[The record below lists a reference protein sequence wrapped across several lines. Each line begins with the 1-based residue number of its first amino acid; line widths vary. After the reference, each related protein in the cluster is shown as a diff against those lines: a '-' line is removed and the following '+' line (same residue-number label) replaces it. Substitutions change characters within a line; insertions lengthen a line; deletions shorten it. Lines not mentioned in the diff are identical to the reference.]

1 MAMSKRMYVCVL
13 ILALVPMAHPQDI
26 AVWSVDPLV
35 KVFRDATP
43 GRGARAVADVARG
56 EHASLQVVVRSDGA
70 ITGLRAEVTPFT
82 EKGGSESLT
91 AIAPRFV
98 GYVSV
103 DRPIHNPPKD
113 QLRMPPADFP
123 DPLMEV
129 EQVDVAAGQAQPVW
143 VTVKVPL
150 DAKPGAYRGELRLTG
165 AIDGK
170 SIEAKQALAIRVY
183 PATVDKTR
191 LWVTDWFGVN
201 SSHLDLK
208 LEGNEEEYYTLL
220 GRFARNMAEHR
231 HNVALIS
238 PLSLAIFS
246 AAADGKLQVDWSKFD
261 RFVTVCQEAGLVGMI
276 EGGHIGGR
284 MGGWTSQFGVTVV
297 SIEDGKVASKRMD
310 PASPE
315 ADAFYAWYFP
325 ALIAHLKE
333 KGWLD
338 HYVQHL
344 ADEPVPGNI
353 ESWRAIAQ
361 LARKYAPELRTI
373 DANHSKELVGAM
385 DIWVPQLNYLKDD
398 FEHYQERQKAGDE
411 VWFYTCVFPQGNYAN
426 RFIEQPL
433 IKTRLLHW
441 INFKY
446 GITGYLHWGYN
457 HWLSSDPMTNTTPA
471 HTGPPYLPAGDAWI
485 VYPGKIG
492 PWDSIRW
499 EAMRDGIVDH
509 ELLSMLAEKDQK
521 TAHALA
527 GKFVLNFDDYNTD
540 VKQFRKARRT
550 LLKRLSQN

>member
-1 MAMSKRMYVCVL
+1 
-13 ILALVPMAHPQDI
+13 
-26 AVWSVDPLV
+26 
-35 KVFRDATP
+35 
-43 GRGARAVADVARG
+43 
-56 EHASLQVVVRSDGA
+56 
-70 ITGLRAEVTPFT
+70 
-82 EKGGSESLT
+82 
-91 AIAPRFV
+91 
-98 GYVSV
+98 
-103 DRPIHNPPKD
+103 
-113 QLRMPPADFP
+113 
-123 DPLMEV
+123 
-129 EQVDVAAGQAQPVW
+129 
-143 VTVKVPL
+143 
-150 DAKPGAYRGELRLTG
+150 
-165 AIDGK
+165 
-170 SIEAKQALAIRVY
+170 AKQALAIRVY

-208 LEGNEEEYYTLL
+208 LEGNEEEYYALL
-220 GRFARNMAEHR
+220 ARFARNMAEHR

-238 PLSLAIFS
+238 PLSLAVFS
-246 AAADGKLQVDWSKFD
+246 AASDGKLQVDWSKFD
-261 RFVTVCQEAGLVGMI
+261 RFVSVCQEAGLVGMI

-310 PASPE
+310 PTCPE

-361 LARKYAPELRTI
+361 LVRKYAPELRTI

-411 VWFYTCVFPQGNYAN
+411 VWFYTCVFPQGDYAN

-433 IKTRLLHW
+433 MKTRLLHW

-457 HWLSSDPMTNTTPA
+457 HWQSSDPMTNTTPA

-521 TAHALA
+521 KAQAIA